1 VPSSRPAIRFRDIFD
16 NIRLVQSYIQGM
28 DRAALLIPRMFDP
41 ARLPPPGGSA
51 QIAAPDNGEDRMAEI
66 RTTHLFKMTLEVAG
80 MQPIGATPAGN
91 RRIGLVAG
99 GTFEGARLRGTVLP
113 GGADWIVVRP
123 DGVTTLDVRLV
134 LETDDGAAIGM
145 TYRGLRHGPPE
156 VMDRLNRGEI
166 VDPSTYYFRIAVAF
180 ETAAAQ
186 YAWLNSAAFVG
197 TGDRTPTGPI
207 YDVFEVL

>member
-1 VPSSRPAIRFRDIFD
+1 
-16 NIRLVQSYIQGM
+16 
-28 DRAALLIPRMFDP
+28 
-41 ARLPPPGGSA
+41 
-51 QIAAPDNGEDRMAEI
+51 MAEI

-80 MQPIGATPAGN
+80 MQLIGATPTGN

-99 GTFEGARLRGTVLP
+99 GTFEGARLRGKVLP

-145 TYRGLRHGPPE
+145 TYRGLRHGPAA
-156 VMDRLNRGEI
+156 VMDRLNRGEV
-166 VDPSTYYFRIAVAF
+166 VDPSTYYFRIAVVF
-180 ETAAAQ
+180 ETAAAK
-186 YAWLNSAAFVG
+186 YAWLNGAAFVG
-197 TGDRTPTGPI
+197 TGDRTPSGPI

>member
-1 VPSSRPAIRFRDIFD
+1 
-16 NIRLVQSYIQGM
+16 
-28 DRAALLIPRMFDP
+28 
-41 ARLPPPGGSA
+41 
-51 QIAAPDNGEDRMAEI
+51 MAEI

-80 MQPIGATPAGN
+80 MQLIGATPTGN

-99 GTFEGARLRGTVLP
+99 GTFEGARLRGKVLP

-134 LETDDGAAIGM
+134 LETDDGVAIGM
-145 TYRGLRHGPPE
+145 TYRGLRHGPAE
-156 VMDRLNRGEI
+156 VMDRLNRGEV

-180 ETAAAQ
+180 ETAAAK
-186 YAWLNSAAFVG
+186 YAWLNGAAFVG
-197 TGDRTPTGPI
+197 TGDRTPSGPI